1 MKKFLSLWLFSSLR
15 TKMLTMFVILTSI
28 PLISVGLVSYE
39 KSFNTIS
46 DYSQAATMVAADQ
59 LAREVDSLFLETG
72 KLLEL
77 ENNPAVVQFLISQ
90 TNSYHDAKDIL
101 LTFAS
106 YRDTYTYEGVLNI
119 SMINLYG
126 RGISERKGVFSLQQN
141 PLRNPHFKHLLN
153 RPDDILVIPPT
164 ESSTLDRLDGFQ
176 YTDTQVIT
184 MIATIKQKITHEVI
198 GFIVIDLDESLL
210 SRFTESFTIGQT
222 GYFFIADQD
231 GTPLFYPQ
239 HGSLSSLQEQLTGT
253 LTGQQNSFVYREH
266 GKPMF
271 VIYTTSVQTGWKVVG
286 IAPLQ
291 EMMKDAHDIRQL
303 IIISVGLSIIFVIA
317 LYFFVTTRLTRPI
330 RLLQNKMR
338 LAASGYL
345 EGKVQPTGMD
355 EIADLGKSFNTM
367 IEQIKLLLQQ
377 SIHKQGQ
384 IRKAELRTLQAQIN
398 PHFLYNTLD
407 SIVWMAE
414 AGKNKEVV
422 QLVTAMSRFFRTS
435 LSKGRDWIT
444 VRDELDHVR
453 NYLFIQ
459 QTRYR
464 DILDYDIQ
472 VDAELLDIPILKMT
486 LQPLVENALYHGIKN
501 QRGKGRIVVTGHRIT
516 SHEMVIKVHDNG
528 AGIAKEQLQ
537 RIKKRL
543 ASRNIIAEDDE
554 ELHGFGMFNVQQ
566 RIRLFY
572 GDEYGLHLHSSES
585 TGTTVEIHIPIQ
597 RGISHEE
604 SISG

>member
-1 MKKFLSLWLFSSLR
+1 MKKLLSHWLFSSLR

-28 PLISVGLVSYE
+28 PLLSVGLISYE

-46 DYSQAATMVAADQ
+46 EYSQAASMVAADQ
-59 LAREVDSLFLETG
+59 LAREIDSLFLETG

-126 RGISERKGVFSLQQN
+126 RGISERKGVFSLHQN
-141 PLRNPHFKHLLN
+141 PLRNPHFRHLLN
-153 RPDDILVIPPT
+153 RPDDILVIPPS
-164 ESSTLDRLDGFQ
+164 EASKLDRLDGFH
-176 YTDTQVIT
+176 YTDQQVIT
-184 MIATIKQKITHEVI
+184 MIATVKQKITHEVI
-198 GFIVIDLDESLL
+198 GFIVIDLDETILN
-210 SRFTESFTIGQT
+210 RFTESFTIGRT
-222 GYFFIADQD
+222 GYFLVTDQS
-231 GTPLFYPQ
+231 GTPIFYPPNS
-239 HGSLSSLQEQLTGT
+239 SLSPLIEPFAGRLSS
-253 LTGQQNSFVYREH
+253 QQDSFVYREQ

-271 VIYTTSVQTGWKVVG
+271 VVYTTSVQTGWKIVG

-291 EMMKDAHDIRQL
+291 EIMKDAHDIRQL

-317 LYFFVTTRLTRPI
+317 LYFFITTRLTRPI
-330 RLLQNKMR
+330 RLLQSKMR

-345 EGKVQPTGMD
+345 EGKVQPVGMD

-377 SIHKQGQ
+377 SIQKQRQ

-453 NYLFIQ
+453 NYLIIQ

-464 DILDYDIQ
+464 DILDYDIKM
-472 VDAELLDIPILKMT
+472 DEALMDIPILKMT

-501 QRGKGRIVVTGHRIT
+501 QRGKGRIVITGHRVNR
-516 SHEMVIKVHDNG
+516 HEMVIEVHDNG
-528 AGIAKEQLQ
+528 AGIASESLDHLREQLAG
-537 RIKKRL
+537 RAMIVE
-543 ASRNIIAEDDE
+543 EDG
-554 ELHGFGMFNVQQ
+554 ELHGFGLFNVQQ

-572 GDEYGLHLHSSES
+572 GEEYGIHVHSTQGE
-585 TGTTVEIHIPIQ
+585 GTTVTIHIPIQ
-597 RGISHEE
+597 RGYSHEE